1 MSNEFRR
8 SKRRQLSEVVQVVD
22 SMTDEPLGRI
32 GNLSESGMLLF
43 SRTPGV
49 DDGLFQLH
57 FSLALPKGGSHV
69 FSIGAHQLWSEPNQ
83 GSSSYWGGFRF
94 IDISQDD
101 LDLLRTFVNQP
112 GGAFA

>member
-1 MSNEFRR
+1 MNNEFRR
-8 SKRRQLSEVVQVVD
+8 ARRRQLSEVVQVVD
-22 SMTDEPLGRI
+22 SMTDEALGRL

-57 FSLALPKGGSHV
+57 FSLPLPKGGTHL
-69 FSIGAHQLWSEPNQ
+69 FRIGAHQLWSEANQ
-83 GSSSYWGGFRF
+83 GSGSYWSGFRF
-94 IDISQDD
+94 IDIGADD

-112 GGAFA
+112 GGALA